1 MPSQSAR
8 MSPFTSRSD
17 HPDDPPYPRSGG
29 RALVPTLALA
39 WSVATLLLSLAWLVD
54 LLPHPFSDDNL
65 LLVGGVFHASPPIV
79 GIVATGIVGLAG
91 TLTALTLRR
100 TVVRGDAVAPARS
113 GVIAA
118 WVLAGFTGLVL
129 VHGRLLAFLG
139 YTPLLLTRGWFDA
152 ELRSAFVAQMDAD
165 LLLLVLAVVG
175 ALLWVASAIVSTRA
189 GRSACAT
196 CGRQPGWTHA
206 HDVARRKRTLQV
218 GRAAVAVAVAAAM
231 VYPAIRLPWAF
242 GIGFGLDAASWA
254 ELRATPGAVATGLGL
269 ASAGIVGAV
278 LMLGLVQ
285 DWGVRFPR
293 WMVGLAGR
301 RVPPML
307 AILPASIVAL
317 ALIASGRGWL
327 IALALGRLPDI
338 VGSAWMQLIG
348 MLSFLPWGLGLA
360 VATGAYA
367 LRRRG
372 DCDHCELGSPE
383 TLPSAQ
389 G

>member
-1 MPSQSAR
+1 MPSRSTR
-8 MSPFTSRSD
+8 MAPATPRPE
-17 HPDDPPYPRSGG
+17 HPDDPSNPRPGG
-29 RALVPTLALA
+29 RTLVPTLALV
-39 WSVATLLLSLAWLVD
+39 WSAAMLLLSSAWLVE
-54 LLPHPFSDDNL
+54 LLPHPFSDEDL
-65 LLVGGVFHASPPIV
+65 LLVGGVFHTSPPIV
-79 GIVATGIVGLAG
+79 GIVATGTVGLAG
-91 TLTALTLRR
+91 ALTALTLRR
-100 TVVRGDAVAPARS
+100 VVVRGDAAALARR
-113 GVIAA
+113 GILAA
-118 WVLAGFTGLVL
+118 WVLAGCTGLVF

-152 ELRSAFVAQMDAD
+152 ELRSAFVTQMDAD

-206 HDVARRKRTLQV
+206 HDVARRQRALRI
-218 GRAAVAVAVAAAM
+218 GRAAVAVAIVAAM

-242 GIGFGLDAASWA
+242 GIGFGLDAASWD
-254 ELRATPGAVATGLGL
+254 ELRATPGMVATGVGL

-327 IALALGRLPDI
+327 VALAADRLPDV
-338 VGSAWMQLIG
+338 VGSASMQLVG

-372 DCDHCELGSPE
+372 DCNDCERGSPE
-383 TLPSAQ
+383 TLPSAHR
-389 G
+389 